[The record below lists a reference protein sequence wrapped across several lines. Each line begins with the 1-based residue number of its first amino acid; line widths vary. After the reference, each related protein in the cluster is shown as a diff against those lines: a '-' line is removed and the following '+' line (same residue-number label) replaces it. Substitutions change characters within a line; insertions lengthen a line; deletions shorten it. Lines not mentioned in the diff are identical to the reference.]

1 MSTRFTCLLGTLV
14 LVSIGFLLAC
24 GTNYHSTTDGLVV
37 VPSLGS
43 AVMQS
48 FSFDLNTGHNSQ
60 INNGDGPTI
69 PGPPQQSGPA
79 QVVLDPA
86 GAFAYVAESTGGAC
100 GIQGLI
106 STFKVNSDGTLSSN
120 GDPVNVGGCPGNAPV
135 GLAIDSSGKLLF
147 VATQL
152 ATVPGNIHVFSIGSA
167 AALTEVAGSPF
178 AVPSPN
184 GGAVANPSAIAVT
197 PTNFPVVN
205 APCTNGSAPTN
216 EYVYVTDAA
225 NNDVLEYSVDSSGV
239 LTLEEPS
246 PNVPGFATGVVPS
259 GVAVDPCAR
268 YVYVSNSTSNNVNAF
283 SICNANPTSSS
294 SCAAPDWSLVPVT
307 GSPFVSGNGPGPIA
321 VDPTGNFVYVVDVV
335 GNQVSGYRISGAT
348 GTLVP
353 LSPAAV
359 PTNNTPVAIAIRGDD
374 NWVFVANSASANV
387 SQYSIT
393 PSSGALSP
401 QGPILTDNFPWG
413 VAVK

>member
-1 MSTRFTCLLGTLV
+1 M
-14 LVSIGFLLAC
+14 
-24 GTNYHSTTDGLVV
+24 
-37 VPSLGS
+37 
-43 AVMQS
+43 
-48 FSFDLNTGHNSQ
+48 
-60 INNGDGPTI
+60 
-69 PGPPQQSGPA
+69 
-79 QVVLDPA
+79 
-86 GAFAYVAESTGGAC
+86 
-100 GIQGLI
+100 
-106 STFKVNSDGTLSSN
+106 
-120 GDPVNVGGCPGNAPV
+120 
-135 GLAIDSSGKLLF
+135 LF
-147 VATQL
+147 R
-152 ATVPGNIHVFSIGSA
+152 S
-167 AALTEVAGSPF
+167 
-178 AVPSPN
+178 
-184 GGAVANPSAIAVT
+184 
-197 PTNFPVVN
+197 
-205 APCTNGSAPTN
+205 
-216 EYVYVTDAA
+216 
-225 NNDVLEYSVDSSGV
+225 
-239 LTLEEPS
+239 
-246 PNVPGFATGVVPS
+246 
-259 GVAVDPCAR
+259 
-268 YVYVSNSTSNNVNAF
+268 
-283 SICNANPTSSS
+283 CNANPTSSS